1 MALGRTLR
9 FFGKYYRIS
18 QLTRNELAGFCVIGS
33 AVQQELQ
40 QICQGPVLIPNAPDT
55 KSIPWAVVV
64 IRHVASGFS
73 VISTVPK
80 YKYIFVIGSG
90 I

>member
-40 QICQGPVLIPNAPDT
+40 QICQAGVNPECT
-55 KSIPWAVVV
+55 GYK
-64 IRHVASGFS
+64 RHP
-73 VISTVPK
+73 T
-80 YKYIFVIGSG
+80 GSCSH
-90 I
+90 